1 MTQHLILL
9 NKIEKL
15 IDDLE
20 RDGLMTR
27 AETLQALYDI
37 RLEASNTA
45 VNINDLIEK
54 YNQSG
59 NNPYEFN

>member
-1 MTQHLILL
+1 MTQHLIVL

-27 AETLQALYDI
+27 AETLEALYDI
-37 RLEASNTA
+37 RNEATYSNQT
-45 VNINDLIEK
+45 INDLIEK

-59 NNPYEFN
+59 NNPYEFY

>member
-1 MTQHLILL
+1 MTQHLIVL

-27 AETLQALYDI
+27 AETLEALYDI
-37 RLEASNTA
+37 RNEATYSNKT
-45 VNINDLIEK
+45 INEIKDEE
-54 YNQSG
+54 S
-59 NNPYEFN
+59 

>member
-1 MTQHLILL
+1 MTRHLELL

-27 AETLQALYDI
+27 AETLESLYDI
-37 RLEASNTA
+37 KNEAIYSNQS
-45 VNINDLIEK
+45 INDLIER

-59 NNPYEFN
+59 NNPYEFY